1 MSVPSGHGV
10 TRSGAS
16 EHPPAAAADGAG
28 GAARERRTP
37 DPVWLSDFDYELP
50 SELIAQVPSP
60 ERDGARL
67 LVLER
72 ASGRLRHALVRDL
85 PEFLCSGDLLV
96 FNDVRVR
103 PARLHCRTA
112 SGGAVELLLL
122 AEESARVWSCLGR
135 PAKRLRAG
143 TTLVL
148 PGGGGAV
155 AHGRLTNG
163 RWAVAFD
170 PGVDVPRL
178 LEHHG
183 ELPLPPYIKR
193 PDGPLAVDRER
204 YQTIFAS
211 GGAAVAA
218 PTAGLHFTP
227 ALLAALDAAQ
237 VRRATLTL
245 AVGPSTFLPVRAAD
259 ARGHE
264 LDSEWVELASSTA
277 TAIERTRALGRRVV
291 AVGTTTTRALESAAQ
306 HGMIA
311 CAGRSAARPAGGF
324 WADAFILPGFS
335 FNVVDALL
343 TNFHLPRST
352 LLMLV
357 GAFAGRDR
365 VLAAYTAAVHE
376 RYRFYS
382 YGDAM
387 LIC

>member
-1 MSVPSGHGV
+1 VSVQSGHDA
-10 TRSGAS
+10 TRR
-16 EHPPAAAADGAG
+16 GAG
-28 GAARERRTP
+28 DPSIATAGGPGGSVRGLATP
-37 DPVWLSDFDYELP
+37 EPVWLADFDYHLP
-50 SELIAQVPSP
+50 PELIAQLPSA

-72 ASGRLRHALVRDL
+72 ASGSLRHALVRDL
-85 PEFLCSGDLLV
+85 PEFLRSGDLLV
-96 FNDVRVR
+96 LNDVRVR

-122 AEESARVWSCLGR
+122 AEESAGVWSCLGR

-143 TTLVL
+143 STLVL
-148 PGGGGAV
+148 PGGGAAV
-155 AHGRLTNG
+155 ARGRLASG
-163 RWAVAFD
+163 RWAIAFD
-170 PGVDVPRL
+170 AAVDVARL
-178 LEHHG
+178 LEQHG

-237 VRRATLTL
+237 VRRASVTL
-245 AVGPSTFLPVRAAD
+245 AVGPSTFLPVRVAD
-259 ARGHE
+259 AREHE
-264 LDSEWVELASSTA
+264 LEHEWVELSPSTA
-277 TAIERTRALGRRVV
+277 TAIARAKASGQRVV
-291 AVGTTTTRALESAAQ
+291 AVGTTTTRGLESAARQ
-306 HGMIA
+306 GMIA
-311 CAGRSAARPAGGF
+311 CAGRPATRDAGGF

-357 GAFAGRDR
+357 SAFAGRDR
-365 VLAAYTAAVHE
+365 ALAAYAAAVHE